1 MNSKDN
7 SHQRKLDF
15 FSKYLSFWVAVCIV
29 IGIAIGYYF
38 PETSDVLAEFE
49 YANVSIPI
57 AAVLL
62 LMMYPIMLKVK
73 FTELVRIRK
82 NARPICVK
90 DTTATKLLEKGI
102 AYK

>member
-1 MNSKDN
+1 MNSKDIP
-7 SHQRKLDF
+7 HQRKLDF

-29 IGIAIGYYF
+29 VEIVIGYYF

-57 AAVLL
+57 AVVLF

-73 FTELVRIRK
+73 FTELIRIRK
-82 NARPICVK
+82 NAKPILF
-90 DTTATKLLEKGI
+90 TTLVNWGI
-102 AYK
+102 AHSPWH